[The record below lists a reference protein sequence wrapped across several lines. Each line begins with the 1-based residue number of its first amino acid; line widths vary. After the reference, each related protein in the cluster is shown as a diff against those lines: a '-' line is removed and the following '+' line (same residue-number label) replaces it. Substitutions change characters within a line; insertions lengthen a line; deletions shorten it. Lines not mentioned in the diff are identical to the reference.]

1 MGKRKEIKFLCK
13 DGQTREGRQDG
24 VMFWIRKD
32 QKREQDGLPAFYVA
46 ANDIKGKGRTIYTAG
61 HEYFTLEG
69 AKELCQQI
77 MAGEANLA
85 ERKARYAAEDMEKE
99 RRAVAA
105 ATEQA
110 KAFRDKL
117 EQDVAAITTEQTT
130 QGVRISAVEDD
141 LAVYRAAVSARELK
155 QAAAEVKAAKERRTA
170 RAAERERKARRRNK
184 VLAFIALAL
193 FVAVCVVMVA
203 KAYSEEPAAEPAAP
217 EASAAPAAI
226 LPTELLFTAA
236 AEEEYMED
244 PQETEKIEEA
254 LLAQGYFSLA
264 VPMPYEWQDYMRTYC
279 EEYGCPYPLALAVAQ
294 TESNFDMDAVGAS
307 GEVGIMQLN
316 PGPGSSY
323 HAEIQAATGLDP
335 TTASGNIAGGCY
347 KLGLYLAK
355 YGSVEKA
362 AMAYNM
368 GEGGAR
374 SAWDSGITSTDYSKA
389 VKEAMET
396 WECTVNA
403 WGGV

>member
-1 MGKRKEIKFLCK
+1 MS
-13 DGQTREGRQDG
+13 
-24 VMFWIRKD
+24 
-32 QKREQDGLPAFYVA
+32 QK
-46 ANDIKGKGRTIYTAG
+46 
-61 HEYFTLEG
+61 
-69 AKELCQQI
+69 
-77 MAGEANLA
+77 GE
-85 ERKARYAAEDMEKE
+85 KYARRME
-99 RRAVAA
+99 RRV
-105 ATEQA
+105 
-110 KAFRDKL
+110 DKL

-155 QAAAEVKAAKERRTA
+155 QAAAEIKAAKERRTA

-203 KAYSEEPAAEPAAP
+203 KAYSEEPAAEPAVP

-236 AEEEYMED
+236 AAEEEYMED
-244 PQETEKIEEA
+244 PQEAEKIEEA

-347 KLGLYLAK
+347 KLGLYLDK

>member
-1 MGKRKEIKFLCK
+1 MS
-13 DGQTREGRQDG
+13 
-24 VMFWIRKD
+24 
-32 QKREQDGLPAFYVA
+32 QK
-46 ANDIKGKGRTIYTAG
+46 
-61 HEYFTLEG
+61 
-69 AKELCQQI
+69 
-77 MAGEANLA
+77 GE
-85 ERKARYAAEDMEKE
+85 KYARRME
-99 RRAVAA
+99 RRV
-105 ATEQA
+105 
-110 KAFRDKL
+110 DKL
-117 EQDVAAITTEQTT
+117 EQDMAAVTTEQTT

-203 KAYSEEPAAEPAAP
+203 KAYSEEP
-217 EASAAPAAI
+217 
-226 LPTELLFTAA
+226 A

>member
-1 MGKRKEIKFLCK
+1 MS
-13 DGQTREGRQDG
+13 
-24 VMFWIRKD
+24 
-32 QKREQDGLPAFYVA
+32 QKGEKYAR
-46 ANDIKGKGRTIYTAG
+46 RT
-61 HEYFTLEG
+61 
-69 AKELCQQI
+69 
-77 MAGEANLA
+77 
-85 ERKARYAAEDMEKE
+85 E
-99 RRAVAA
+99 RRV
-105 ATEQA
+105 
-110 KAFRDKL
+110 DKL

-141 LAVYRAAVSARELK
+141 LAVYRAAVSARKQK
-155 QAAAEVKAAKERRTA
+155 QAAAEIKAAKERRTA

-217 EASAAPAAI
+217 
-226 LPTELLFTAA
+226 
-236 AEEEYMED
+236 EEEYMED

-316 PGPGSSY
+316 PGPGGSY

>member
-1 MGKRKEIKFLCK
+1 MTDTERSIPGTGPAAR
-13 DGQTREGRQDG
+13 RA
-24 VMFWIRKD
+24 W
-32 QKREQDGLPAFYVA
+32 QKGLPLALLTLLCMTLFALNSILCRLALLHHGMDPVS
-46 ANDIKGKGRTIYTAG
+46 YTAIRM
-61 HEYFTLEG
+61 TSG
-69 AKELCQQI
+69 ALMLFALHRWRQ
-77 MAGEANLA
+77 
-85 ERKARYAAEDMEKE
+85 
-99 RRAVAA
+99 RRHGQVPDW
-105 ATEQA
+105 
-110 KAFRDKL
+110 RG
-117 EQDVAAITTEQTT
+117 
-130 QGVRISAVEDD
+130 QGSWGA
-141 LAVYRAAVSARELK
+141 
-155 QAAAEVKAAKERRTA
+155 
-170 RAAERERKARRRNK
+170 
-184 VLAFIALAL
+184 ALAL

-226 LPTELLFTAA
+226 LPTELLFNAA
-236 AEEEYMED
+236 EEEEYMED

-316 PGPGSSY
+316 PGPGGSY

-347 KLGLYLAK
+347 KLGLYLDK

-389 VKEAMET
+389 VKEAMER

>member
-1 MGKRKEIKFLCK
+1 MS
-13 DGQTREGRQDG
+13 
-24 VMFWIRKD
+24 
-32 QKREQDGLPAFYVA
+32 QK
-46 ANDIKGKGRTIYTAG
+46 
-61 HEYFTLEG
+61 
-69 AKELCQQI
+69 
-77 MAGEANLA
+77 GE
-85 ERKARYAAEDMEKE
+85 KYARRME
-99 RRAVAA
+99 RRV
-105 ATEQA
+105 
-110 KAFRDKL
+110 DKL

-155 QAAAEVKAAKERRTA
+155 QAAAEIKAAKERRTA

-217 EASAAPAAI
+217 EASAATAAI

-279 EEYGCPYPLALAVAQ
+279 EEYGCPILWPWRWHRRKAISTWTPWAPLVRW
-294 TESNFDMDAVGAS
+294 
-307 GEVGIMQLN
+307 
-316 PGPGSSY
+316 GSCS
-323 HAEIQAATGLDP
+323 
-335 TTASGNIAGGCY
+335 
-347 KLGLYLAK
+347 
-355 YGSVEKA
+355 
-362 AMAYNM
+362 
-368 GEGGAR
+368 
-374 SAWDSGITSTDYSKA
+374 
-389 VKEAMET
+389 
-396 WECTVNA
+396 
-403 WGGV
+403 

>member
-1 MGKRKEIKFLCK
+1 MS
-13 DGQTREGRQDG
+13 
-24 VMFWIRKD
+24 
-32 QKREQDGLPAFYVA
+32 QK
-46 ANDIKGKGRTIYTAG
+46 
-61 HEYFTLEG
+61 
-69 AKELCQQI
+69 
-77 MAGEANLA
+77 GE
-85 ERKARYAAEDMEKE
+85 KYARRME
-99 RRAVAA
+99 RRV
-105 ATEQA
+105 
-110 KAFRDKL
+110 DKL

-130 QGVRISAVEDD
+130 PGVRISAVEDD

-203 KAYSEEPAAEPAAP
+203 KAYSEEPAAEPATS

-236 AEEEYMED
+236 AEEEEYMED

-316 PGPGSSY
+316 PGPGGSY

-355 YGSVEKA
+355 YGNVEKA

>member
-1 MGKRKEIKFLCK
+1 MS
-13 DGQTREGRQDG
+13 
-24 VMFWIRKD
+24 
-32 QKREQDGLPAFYVA
+32 QKGEKYAR
-46 ANDIKGKGRTIYTAG
+46 RT
-61 HEYFTLEG
+61 
-69 AKELCQQI
+69 
-77 MAGEANLA
+77 
-85 ERKARYAAEDMEKE
+85 E
-99 RRAVAA
+99 RRV
-105 ATEQA
+105 
-110 KAFRDKL
+110 DKL

-155 QAAAEVKAAKERRTA
+155 QAAAEIKAAKERRTA

-226 LPTELLFTAA
+226 LSTELLFNAA
-236 AEEEYMED
+236 AEEEEYMED

-316 PGPGSSY
+316 PGPGGSY

-335 TTASGNIAGGCY
+335 TTTSGNIAGGCY

-368 GEGGAR
+368 GEGGAKN
-374 SAWDSGITSTDYSKA
+374 AWAGGITSTNYSRT

>member
-1 MGKRKEIKFLCK
+1 MS
-13 DGQTREGRQDG
+13 
-24 VMFWIRKD
+24 
-32 QKREQDGLPAFYVA
+32 QK
-46 ANDIKGKGRTIYTAG
+46 
-61 HEYFTLEG
+61 
-69 AKELCQQI
+69 
-77 MAGEANLA
+77 GE
-85 ERKARYAAEDMEKE
+85 KYARRME
-99 RRAVAA
+99 RRV
-105 ATEQA
+105 
-110 KAFRDKL
+110 DKL

-155 QAAAEVKAAKERRTA
+155 QAAAEIKAAKERRTA

-236 AEEEYMED
+236 EEEYMED
-244 PQETEKIEEA
+244 PQEAEKIEEA

-316 PGPGSSY
+316 PGPG
-323 HAEIQAATGLDP
+323 
-335 TTASGNIAGGCY
+335 NIAGGCY

>member
-1 MGKRKEIKFLCK
+1 MS
-13 DGQTREGRQDG
+13 
-24 VMFWIRKD
+24 
-32 QKREQDGLPAFYVA
+32 QK
-46 ANDIKGKGRTIYTAG
+46 
-61 HEYFTLEG
+61 
-69 AKELCQQI
+69 
-77 MAGEANLA
+77 GE
-85 ERKARYAAEDMEKE
+85 KYARRME
-99 RRAVAA
+99 RRV
-105 ATEQA
+105 
-110 KAFRDKL
+110 DKL

-155 QAAAEVKAAKERRTA
+155 QAAAEIKTAKERRTA

-203 KAYSEEPAAEPAAP
+203 KAYSEEP
-217 EASAAPAAI
+217 
-226 LPTELLFTAA
+226 A

-294 TESNFDMDAVGAS
+294 TESNFDMDAMGAS

-316 PGPGSSY
+316 PGPGGSY

>member
-1 MGKRKEIKFLCK
+1 MS
-13 DGQTREGRQDG
+13 
-24 VMFWIRKD
+24 
-32 QKREQDGLPAFYVA
+32 QK
-46 ANDIKGKGRTIYTAG
+46 
-61 HEYFTLEG
+61 
-69 AKELCQQI
+69 
-77 MAGEANLA
+77 GE
-85 ERKARYAAEDMEKE
+85 KYARRME
-99 RRAVAA
+99 RRV
-105 ATEQA
+105 
-110 KAFRDKL
+110 DKL

-193 FVAVCVVMVA
+193 FVVVCVVMVA

-226 LPTELLFTAA
+226 MPTELLFTA

-316 PGPGSSY
+316 PGPGGSY

-335 TTASGNIAGGCY
+335 TTTSGNIAGGCY
-347 KLGLYLAK
+347 KLGTYLAK
-355 YGSVEKA
+355 YENVEKA

-368 GEGGAR
+368 GEAGAKA
-374 SAWDSGITSTDYSKA
+374 AWKNGITSTDYSRA

>member
-1 MGKRKEIKFLCK
+1 MS
-13 DGQTREGRQDG
+13 
-24 VMFWIRKD
+24 
-32 QKREQDGLPAFYVA
+32 QK
-46 ANDIKGKGRTIYTAG
+46 
-61 HEYFTLEG
+61 
-69 AKELCQQI
+69 
-77 MAGEANLA
+77 GE
-85 ERKARYAAEDMEKE
+85 KYARRME
-99 RRAVAA
+99 RRV
-105 ATEQA
+105 
-110 KAFRDKL
+110 DKL
-117 EQDVAAITTEQTT
+117 EQDMAAITTEQTT

-203 KAYSEEPAAEPAAP
+203 KAYSEEPAAE
-217 EASAAPAAI
+217 
-226 LPTELLFTAA
+226 
-236 AEEEYMED
+236 EEYMED
-244 PQETEKIEEA
+244 PQEAEKIEEA

-316 PGPGSSY
+316 PGPGGSY

-335 TTASGNIAGGCY
+335 TTTSGNIAGGCY

-355 YGSVEKA
+355 YGNVEKA

>member
-1 MGKRKEIKFLCK
+1 
-13 DGQTREGRQDG
+13 
-24 VMFWIRKD
+24 
-32 QKREQDGLPAFYVA
+32 
-46 ANDIKGKGRTIYTAG
+46 
-61 HEYFTLEG
+61 
-69 AKELCQQI
+69 
-77 MAGEANLA
+77 
-85 ERKARYAAEDMEKE
+85 
-99 RRAVAA
+99 
-105 ATEQA
+105 
-110 KAFRDKL
+110 
-117 EQDVAAITTEQTT
+117 
-130 QGVRISAVEDD
+130 
-141 LAVYRAAVSARELK
+141 LK
-155 QAAAEVKAAKERRTA
+155 QAAAEIKAAKERRTA

-244 PQETEKIEEA
+244 PQEAEKIEEA

-316 PGPGSSY
+316 PGPGGSY

-374 SAWDSGITSTDYSKA
+374 SAWDSGITSTRYSKA

>member
-1 MGKRKEIKFLCK
+1 MS
-13 DGQTREGRQDG
+13 
-24 VMFWIRKD
+24 
-32 QKREQDGLPAFYVA
+32 QK
-46 ANDIKGKGRTIYTAG
+46 
-61 HEYFTLEG
+61 
-69 AKELCQQI
+69 
-77 MAGEANLA
+77 GE
-85 ERKARYAAEDMEKE
+85 KYARRME
-99 RRAVAA
+99 RRV
-105 ATEQA
+105 
-110 KAFRDKL
+110 DKL

-217 EASAAPAAI
+217 EASAATAAI

-236 AEEEYMED
+236 AAEEEYMED
-244 PQETEKIEEA
+244 PQEAEKIEEA
-254 LLAQGYFSLA
+254 LLAQGYFSMA

-316 PGPGSSY
+316 PGPGGSY

-335 TTASGNIAGGCY
+335 TTTSGNIAGGCY

-355 YGSVEKA
+355 YGNVEKA

>member
-1 MGKRKEIKFLCK
+1 
-13 DGQTREGRQDG
+13 
-24 VMFWIRKD
+24 
-32 QKREQDGLPAFYVA
+32 
-46 ANDIKGKGRTIYTAG
+46 
-61 HEYFTLEG
+61 
-69 AKELCQQI
+69 
-77 MAGEANLA
+77 
-85 ERKARYAAEDMEKE
+85 
-99 RRAVAA
+99 
-105 ATEQA
+105 
-110 KAFRDKL
+110 
-117 EQDVAAITTEQTT
+117 
-130 QGVRISAVEDD
+130 
-141 LAVYRAAVSARELK
+141 
-155 QAAAEVKAAKERRTA
+155 
-170 RAAERERKARRRNK
+170 
-184 VLAFIALAL
+184 
-193 FVAVCVVMVA
+193 
-203 KAYSEEPAAEPAAP
+203 
-217 EASAAPAAI
+217 
-226 LPTELLFTAA
+226 
-236 AEEEYMED
+236 MED

-316 PGPGSSY
+316 PGPGGSY

-355 YGSVEKA
+355 YGNVEKA

-368 GEGGAR
+368 GEGGAKN
-374 SAWDSGITSTDYSKA
+374 AWAGGITSTNYSRT

>member
-1 MGKRKEIKFLCK
+1 MPAAWS
-13 DGQTREGRQDG
+13 GR
-24 VMFWIRKD
+24 V
-32 QKREQDGLPAFYVA
+32 
-46 ANDIKGKGRTIYTAG
+46 
-61 HEYFTLEG
+61 
-69 AKELCQQI
+69 
-77 MAGEANLA
+77 
-85 ERKARYAAEDMEKE
+85 
-99 RRAVAA
+99 
-105 ATEQA
+105 
-110 KAFRDKL
+110 DKL

-217 EASAAPAAI
+217 EASAAPATI
-226 LPTELLFTAA
+226 LPTELLFNAA

-316 PGPGSSY
+316 PGPRRFLPCGDPGGHGAGPHHRLREYRGRLLQAGPVSGQVWQRRKGRHGLQHGRGRREKRMGQRDHLHRLLQGSQGGHGNMGMYGERLGRGVTREAARKYETSVTER
-323 HAEIQAATGLDP
+323 ARRERWQAR
-335 TTASGNIAGGCY
+335 GC
-347 KLGLYLAK
+347 ARVVSRK
-355 YGSVEKA
+355 YGTVVVPHGSNFA
-362 AMAYNM
+362 ALLNAA
-368 GEGGAR
+368 EVWRCDWTEIRDAEVWR
-374 SAWDSGITSTDYSKA
+374 AD
-389 VKEAMET
+389 KEERPVPMPHLI
-396 WECTVNA
+396 
-403 WGGV
+403 

>member
-1 MGKRKEIKFLCK
+1 MS
-13 DGQTREGRQDG
+13 
-24 VMFWIRKD
+24 
-32 QKREQDGLPAFYVA
+32 QK
-46 ANDIKGKGRTIYTAG
+46 
-61 HEYFTLEG
+61 
-69 AKELCQQI
+69 
-77 MAGEANLA
+77 GE
-85 ERKARYAAEDMEKE
+85 KYARRME
-99 RRAVAA
+99 RRV
-105 ATEQA
+105 
-110 KAFRDKL
+110 DKL
-117 EQDVAAITTEQTT
+117 EQDVVAITTEQTT

-236 AEEEYMED
+236 EEEYMED
-244 PQETEKIEEA
+244 PQEAEKIEEA

-279 EEYGCPYPLALAVAQ
+279 EEYGCPYP
-294 TESNFDMDAVGAS
+294 
-307 GEVGIMQLN
+307 
-316 PGPGSSY
+316 
-323 HAEIQAATGLDP
+323 
-335 TTASGNIAGGCY
+335 
-347 KLGLYLAK
+347 LGLYLAK

>member
-1 MGKRKEIKFLCK
+1 MS
-13 DGQTREGRQDG
+13 
-24 VMFWIRKD
+24 
-32 QKREQDGLPAFYVA
+32 QKGEKYAR
-46 ANDIKGKGRTIYTAG
+46 RT
-61 HEYFTLEG
+61 
-69 AKELCQQI
+69 
-77 MAGEANLA
+77 
-85 ERKARYAAEDMEKE
+85 E
-99 RRAVAA
+99 RRV
-105 ATEQA
+105 
-110 KAFRDKL
+110 DKL

-203 KAYSEEPAAEPAAP
+203 KAYSEEPAAE
-217 EASAAPAAI
+217 
-226 LPTELLFTAA
+226 
-236 AEEEYMED
+236 EEYMED
-244 PQETEKIEEA
+244 PQEAEKIEEA
-254 LLAQGYFSLA
+254 PLAQGYFSLA

-316 PGPGSSY
+316 PGPGGSY

-335 TTASGNIAGGCY
+335 TTTSGNIAGGCY

-355 YGSVEKA
+355 YGNVEKA

>member
-1 MGKRKEIKFLCK
+1 MS
-13 DGQTREGRQDG
+13 
-24 VMFWIRKD
+24 
-32 QKREQDGLPAFYVA
+32 QK
-46 ANDIKGKGRTIYTAG
+46 
-61 HEYFTLEG
+61 
-69 AKELCQQI
+69 
-77 MAGEANLA
+77 GE
-85 ERKARYAAEDMEKE
+85 KYARRME
-99 RRAVAA
+99 RRV
-105 ATEQA
+105 
-110 KAFRDKL
+110 DKL

-203 KAYSEEPAAEPAAP
+203 KAYSEEPAAE
-217 EASAAPAAI
+217 
-226 LPTELLFTAA
+226 
-236 AEEEYMED
+236 EYMED

-316 PGPGSSY
+316 PGPGGSY

-355 YGSVEKA
+355 YGNVEKA

>member
-1 MGKRKEIKFLCK
+1 MS
-13 DGQTREGRQDG
+13 
-24 VMFWIRKD
+24 
-32 QKREQDGLPAFYVA
+32 QK
-46 ANDIKGKGRTIYTAG
+46 
-61 HEYFTLEG
+61 
-69 AKELCQQI
+69 
-77 MAGEANLA
+77 GE
-85 ERKARYAAEDMEKE
+85 KYARRME
-99 RRAVAA
+99 RRV
-105 ATEQA
+105 
-110 KAFRDKL
+110 DKL

-203 KAYSEEPAAEPAAP
+203 KAYSEEPAAEPATS

-236 AEEEYMED
+236 AEEEEYMED

-316 PGPGSSY
+316 PGPGGSY

-355 YGSVEKA
+355 YSSVEKA

>member
-1 MGKRKEIKFLCK
+1 MS
-13 DGQTREGRQDG
+13 
-24 VMFWIRKD
+24 
-32 QKREQDGLPAFYVA
+32 QK
-46 ANDIKGKGRTIYTAG
+46 
-61 HEYFTLEG
+61 
-69 AKELCQQI
+69 
-77 MAGEANLA
+77 GE
-85 ERKARYAAEDMEKE
+85 KYARRME
-99 RRAVAA
+99 RRV
-105 ATEQA
+105 
-110 KAFRDKL
+110 DKL

-217 EASAAPAAI
+217 EASAAI

-236 AEEEYMED
+236 AEEYMED

-316 PGPGSSY
+316 PGLGGSY

>member
-1 MGKRKEIKFLCK
+1 MS
-13 DGQTREGRQDG
+13 
-24 VMFWIRKD
+24 
-32 QKREQDGLPAFYVA
+32 QK
-46 ANDIKGKGRTIYTAG
+46 
-61 HEYFTLEG
+61 
-69 AKELCQQI
+69 
-77 MAGEANLA
+77 GE
-85 ERKARYAAEDMEKE
+85 KYARRME
-99 RRAVAA
+99 RRV
-105 ATEQA
+105 
-110 KAFRDKL
+110 DKL

-203 KAYSEEPAAEPAAP
+203 KAYNEEPAAEPATSEAAAEP
-217 EASAAPAAI
+217 ATSEASAAPAAI
-226 LPTELLFTAA
+226 LPTELLFTA

>member
-1 MGKRKEIKFLCK
+1 MS
-13 DGQTREGRQDG
+13 
-24 VMFWIRKD
+24 
-32 QKREQDGLPAFYVA
+32 QK
-46 ANDIKGKGRTIYTAG
+46 
-61 HEYFTLEG
+61 
-69 AKELCQQI
+69 
-77 MAGEANLA
+77 GE
-85 ERKARYAAEDMEKE
+85 KYARRME
-99 RRAVAA
+99 RRV
-105 ATEQA
+105 
-110 KAFRDKL
+110 DKL

-155 QAAAEVKAAKERRTA
+155 QAAAEIKAAKERRTA

-203 KAYSEEPAAEPAAP
+203 KAYSEEPAAE
-217 EASAAPAAI
+217 
-226 LPTELLFTAA
+226 
-236 AEEEYMED
+236 EEYMED
-244 PQETEKIEEA
+244 PQEAEKIEEA

-374 SAWDSGITSTDYSKA
+374 NAWDSGITSTDYSKA